1 MIQPPLSMYRNGI
14 KNLYNNKNNNFI
26 ENIIF
31 PSSKTFSIFLLLLI
45 INNNISSTGTVIAE
59 ATTINIQ
66 SDTNKAYR
74 PEVSRGFTPKEKIA
88 YESVVTC
95 IRVKYKGDAQETFE
109 KYDNNNNGVANIGEI
124 IHFLKDCKLD
134 SYYTRKR
141 WVERIINK
149 LDQNKDGDLTIYELH
164 QITLKTSPLTFK
176 LTEACY
182 DKECVA
188 RTGPRNKR
196 I

>member
-1 MIQPPLSMYRNGI
+1 MYRNGI

-74 PEVSRGFTPKEKIA
+74 PEVSRGLTPKEKIA

-109 KYDNNNNGVANIGEI
+109 KYDNNKTGIAKNRA
-124 IHFLKDCKLD
+124 
-134 SYYTRKR
+134 R
-141 WVERIINK
+141 
-149 LDQNKDGDLTIYELH
+149 KDGIKTKEIGIKILSSESNVSEIDIQYKLH
-164 QITLKTSPLTFK
+164 KK
-176 LTEACY
+176 
-182 DKECVA
+182 
-188 RTGPRNKR
+188 
-196 I
+196 

>member
-1 MIQPPLSMYRNGI
+1 MR
-14 KNLYNNKNNNFI
+14 
-26 ENIIF
+26 
-31 PSSKTFSIFLLLLI
+31 
-45 INNNISSTGTVIAE
+45 
-59 ATTINIQ
+59 
-66 SDTNKAYR
+66 
-74 PEVSRGFTPKEKIA
+74 
-88 YESVVTC
+88 
-95 IRVKYKGDAQETFE
+95 YKSDAQETFE

-124 IHFLKDCKLD
+124 IKFFKDCKLD

-141 WVERIINK
+141 WVQRIINK
-149 LDQNKDGDLTIYELH
+149 LDQNQDGDLTIYELH
-164 QITLKTSPLTFK
+164 QITLKTAPLTFK